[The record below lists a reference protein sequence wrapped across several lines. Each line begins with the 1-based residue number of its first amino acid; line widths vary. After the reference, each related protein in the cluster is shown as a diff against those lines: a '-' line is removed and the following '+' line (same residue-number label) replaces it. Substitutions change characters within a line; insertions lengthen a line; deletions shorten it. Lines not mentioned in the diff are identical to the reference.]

1 MKIDIVN
8 VRLFLIKEFYLKVNV
23 YLNGTFPK
31 IKAQKTGKR
40 QDRSENGKRRIG

>member
-1 MKIDIVN
+1 MDLYVLPYESMKIDIVN

-31 IKAQKTGKR
+31 IKAQKTAR
-40 QDRSENGKRRIG
+40 PQ